1 MDEFAYHY
9 GNESEQYTFY
19 RIPKVLMTELRFRC
33 ISTEAKL
40 LYGMMLDRMSLS
52 QKNGWIDDQN
62 RVYIYFPI
70 EQVMELLN
78 CKSEKAVKL
87 MAELDGKKGIGLI
100 ERVKQGQGKP
110 AIIYVKKFTIDSP
123 NERGE

>member
-1 MDEFAYHY
+1 M
-9 GNESEQYTFY
+9 
-19 RIPKVLMTELRFRC
+19 
-33 ISTEAKL
+33 

-52 QKNGWIDDQN
+52 QKNNWIDDQN

-110 AIIYVKKFTIDSP
+110 AIIYVKKFTS
-123 NERGE
+123 NSLL